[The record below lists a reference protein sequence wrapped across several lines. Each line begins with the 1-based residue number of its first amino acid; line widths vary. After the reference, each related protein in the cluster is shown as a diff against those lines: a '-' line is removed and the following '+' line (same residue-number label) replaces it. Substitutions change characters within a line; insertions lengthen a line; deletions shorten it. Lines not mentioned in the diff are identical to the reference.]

1 MNRQEKEKY
10 DVATGKK
17 KVDNKEIERRE
28 QIDKQKKDLDRKRW
42 LVIISSAVVI
52 ILIVI
57 GIGSFKNHKD
67 QIAQEKEFWPPNV
80 EKPSEADVARIKNE
94 VVCFETN
101 QGTVKMEMYPESAPL
116 TVSNFLH
123 LVADG
128 SYDNSVF
135 HRVID
140 DFMVQGGEL
149 KIAQGDTL
157 EQVEMPI
164 NDVGYTFKDEI
175 NPWSLG
181 LTDEQVNA
189 IQESQESQGKSNY
202 IFDKNL
208 KSYPI
213 DYGYLCMAN
222 SGANTNGTQFFV
234 VTKKEGCEWLYGRHT
249 VFGKVTE
256 GMDIIVEK
264 IQKVETGEADKPIE
278 KVIIIRAWIENK
290 TS

>member
-17 KVDNKEIERRE
+17 TLDIKEIERRD
-28 QIDKQKKDLDRKRW
+28 QIKKEKRDLDRKRW
-42 LVIISSAVVI
+42 FVILSSVIVI
-52 ILIVI
+52 ILIVV
-57 GIGSFKNHKD
+57 GINGFKNHKE
-67 QIAQEKEFWPPNV
+67 QIIQEKEFWPPNV
-80 EKPSEADVARIKNE
+80 EKPTEADIAKINNE

-101 QGTVKMEMYPESAPL
+101 HGTIKMELYPKSAPL
-116 TVSNFLH
+116 TVNNFLR

-140 DFMVQGGEL
+140 DFMVQGGQL

-164 NDVGYTFKDEI
+164 DDVGYAFKDEI

-189 IQESQESQGKSNY
+189 IQDSQENSKY
-202 IFDKNL
+202 MYDKDL
-208 KSYPI
+208 SSYHV

-222 SGANTNGTQFFV
+222 AGANTNSTQFFV
-234 VTKKEGCEWLYGRHT
+234 VTKKEGCGWLDGRHT

-256 GMDIIVEK
+256 GMDIVEE
-264 IQKVETGEADKPIE
+264 IQKIETNEADKPIE
-278 KVIIIRAWIENK
+278 TVVITRAWIEEK